1 MASRMQKSSKM
12 SSSSEVCVCGDPKL
26 QRALPFSERRG
37 AGGTDETGTNKDAH
51 QMPVKQW
58 RTLHCVPAIC
68 DLLHSTSCALFS
80 IFIIAVHGTPQCGS
94 ERVHR
99 YKVQGDSWLFSL
111 LKDSKAIQTH

>member
-1 MASRMQKSSKM
+1 MH
-12 SSSSEVCVCGDPKL
+12 
-26 QRALPFSERRG
+26 
-37 AGGTDETGTNKDAH
+37 ETGTNKDAH

-68 DLLHSTSCALFS
+68 DFLHSTSCALFS